1 MTRREHREAAALD
14 RTPQYVQALR
24 AIGNPVSWTAPT
36 RIQRPAQRPS
46 KSDRR
51 LGQRLMALFT
61 SNR

>member
-36 RIQRPAQRPS
+36 RIQRPS